1 MYRSATIEDT
11 LRRLNRSYFL
21 PAIQRPYVWDP
32 EDICHLFDSLM
43 RGYPISSF
51 LFWDVREHNRNNW
64 SIYKFVSNFR
74 YGDVH
79 NEHASPSGDD
89 LILILDGQ
97 QRLTSLLI
105 GLCGSYKVKQKHKRR
120 SNEAAY
126 TETKLYMNLLSG
138 INQVDGSGEGNY
150 EFRFFSAAPGDDNNH
165 IWCRVGIILSYD
177 SSDKLDRFKDEIEDR
192 LIGGISVTDRK
203 RIRNNID
210 RLYSVVWKDQI
221 ICYYTE
227 SNQDYDRVVDIFIR
241 ANDAGRKL
249 SKSDLLLSLM
259 TSSWTSQNAREDIMD
274 FVGHLNDQLEK
285 KNDFSKDFVLRA
297 CLVATGLDCA
307 YQIKNFTSANLLL
320 IEQQWQEI
328 KRAVEATVR
337 LVNRFGLDRDTLT
350 GDNALMPI
358 IYYMKR
364 TRHGLRSRTEFELRN
379 AERIRLWLT
388 GALLG
393 SLFTGWADIVLRK
406 SRELVK
412 EALDDSDD
420 FPVERMVRTLSIRGK
435 EEMYTEPF
443 FSFVM

>member
-1 MYRSATIEDT
+1 
-11 LRRLNRSYFL
+11 
-21 PAIQRPYVWDP
+21 
-32 EDICHLFDSLM
+32 
-43 RGYPISSF
+43 
-51 LFWDVREHNRNNW
+51 
-64 SIYKFVSNFR
+64 
-74 YGDVH
+74 
-79 NEHASPSGDD
+79 
-89 LILILDGQ
+89 
-97 QRLTSLLI
+97 
-105 GLCGSYKVKQKHKRR
+105 
-120 SNEAAY
+120 
-126 TETKLYMNLLSG
+126 
-138 INQVDGSGEGNY
+138 
-150 EFRFFSAAPGDDNNH
+150 
-165 IWCRVGIILSYD
+165 
-177 SSDKLDRFKDEIEDR
+177 
-192 LIGGISVTDRK
+192 
-203 RIRNNID
+203 
-210 RLYSVVWKDQI
+210 
-221 ICYYTE
+221 
-227 SNQDYDRVVDIFIR
+227 
-241 ANDAGRKL
+241 
-249 SKSDLLLSLM
+249 
-259 TSSWTSQNAREDIMD
+259 MD

-443 FSFVM
+443 FRDVMSTKYTDRSRIFLCASLIYDLSYVDGAELRVDHIFPRAAFNANSSASRHRDMVWCGLSNAGRM